1 MAQLSCPTPRQIVN
15 FPSDR
20 LYTFGALVEELFLVE
35 RHKRDG
41 SWRLCDC
48 VPSKHLPGIAAL
60 SSEGAG
66 FAEEK
71 GERVFMECLMNQA
84 RLFKAGI
91 DGRKIRTDE
100 QWEQIRNWAR
110 RARHR
115 IEAKDWSGKESIEDQ
130 LDYSQNDL
138 TDMVESLNGLKLS
151 SLPELEERNTREAVN
166 YLCKKYGVPPPK
178 RISFTDSCNPLY
190 PNAAHIQRDE
200 RTEDGLVPHPELDEL
215 VFCKGATSIYAVAHE
230 VKHYIEHHRGVTV
243 ADEGEANE
251 FALAETRNP
260 LYTPQGVEVQT
271 RNNLYTEPDARK
283 GYIHTTLNHTRTND
297 MAIDKKKGITVVVGL
312 STAKLVNKYLAPQ
325 LDTWLGT
332 MASIGKVAG
341 GAALLYYGLK
351 DGKDSMIKD
360 LAAFAGAELVLTEVF
375 KYLPGG
381 TIVASAPVYA
391 SAYSGAPIAVPMAP
405 GGAVITSA
413 SQYSRMYQTPTRLTA
428 GYPGVAQ
435 VDGKWVDQRV

>member
-1 MAQLSCPTPRQIVN
+1 MAQLTCPLIREASKVN
-15 FPSDR
+15 FKDDHN
-20 LYTFGALVEELFLVE
+20 YTLNSLIEELALIE
-35 RHKRDG
+35 RHIRDG
-41 SWRLCDC
+41 SWIKCRCN
-48 VPSKHLPGIAAL
+48 PEKHLPLVAAL
-60 SSEGAG
+60 ASEGYG
-66 FAEEK
+66 FSENAHEK
-71 GERVFMECLMNQA
+71 EFMRCLRDTA
-84 RLFKAGI
+84 RLTREKIEHGVFKEKDA
-91 DGRKIRTDE
+91 DRLRA
-100 QWEQIRNWAR
+100 WAR
-110 RARHR
+110 ESRHR
-115 IEAKDWSGKESIEDQ
+115 IEYKAWKGDMAEAPELEEQG
-130 LDYSQNDL
+130 NDL

-166 YLCKKYGVPPPK
+166 YLCKKYGIPPPK

-215 VFCKGATSIYAVAHE
+215 VFCKGATSVYAVAHE

-312 STAKLVNKYLAPQ
+312 STAKLVNKYLTPQ

-391 SAYSGAPIAVPMAP
+391 SAYNAPIAVPMAP